1 MNDNIC
7 ALFDLDGVIV
17 DTAKYHFLA
26 WKKIAKEL
34 DYELTEIANEELKGV
49 SRVDSLKKIIDWS
62 GVAVSETRFQDFM
75 QIKNDDYLKFMEDI
89 NESDILPGVKH
100 ALDFLRENTIKIGLG
115 SASKNAVP
123 ILDRL
128 SITPYFETII
138 DGNNVTQSK
147 PDPEVFLK
155 GAKALNVPP
164 NQTVVFEDS
173 TAGIIAAKA
182 GGMTGVALGEA
193 KLFKNADFCYPDFT
207 AINSRELM
215 RLFLIE

>member
-1 MNDNIC
+1 MNHNIC

-17 DTAKYHFLA
+17 DTAKYHFFA

-34 DYELTEIANEELKGV
+34 DYELTEAANEQLKGI

-62 GVAVSETRFQDFM
+62 GVAVSERRFQDFM
-75 QIKNDDYLKFMEDI
+75 QIKNDDYLKFIEDI
-89 NESDILPGVKH
+89 NESDILPGVRD
-100 ALDFLRENTIKIGLG
+100 ALDFLRENRIKIGLG

-128 SITPYFETII
+128 SITPYFKTII
-138 DGNNVTQSK
+138 DGNSVSRSK

-155 GAKALNVPP
+155 GAKALNVSP

-182 GGMTGVALGEA
+182 GGMTGVALGET

-207 AINSRELM
+207 AINSQELM
-215 RLFLIE
+215 RLFSIE